1 MSSPL
6 ESLLQRYKLQNP
18 RDYENALKEIIQ
30 ELALIG
36 LSRADF
42 FNRAAFYGGTALR
55 IFHGLS
61 RFSEDLDFTLLEND
75 PGFSLKSYFG
85 SVRESLRAFGLEVE
99 IEEVCKQRDSQIE
112 SAFLKGNTRMHL
124 LQVRGADR
132 VAKRIPFNK
141 TIKVKFEVDVQP
153 ATGFTTE
160 VRFLLPPLTSSV
172 RILTPPSLFA
182 GKMHAVL
189 FRGWNTRVKGR
200 DFYDLLWYL
209 GQRIPLQL
217 SYLEAKM
224 IEGNQWDPG
233 KTLTRGELV
242 TLLKN
247 RFEGIDFSS
256 AAAEV
261 APFLRDFEEVSL
273 WSRKLFLGAID
284 SILIE

>member
-1 MSSPL
+1 
-6 ESLLQRYKLQNP
+6 
-18 RDYENALKEIIQ
+18 
-30 ELALIG
+30 
-36 LSRADF
+36 
-42 FNRAAFYGGTALR
+42 
-55 IFHGLS
+55 
-61 RFSEDLDFTLLEND
+61 
-75 PGFSLKSYFG
+75 
-85 SVRESLRAFGLEVE
+85 
-99 IEEVCKQRDSQIE
+99 
-112 SAFLKGNTRMHL
+112 
-124 LQVRGADR
+124 
-132 VAKRIPFNK
+132 
-141 TIKVKFEVDVQP
+141 
-153 ATGFTTE
+153 
-160 VRFLLPPLTSSV
+160 
-172 RILTPPSLFA
+172 
-182 GKMHAVL
+182 MHAVL
-189 FRGWNTRVKGR
+189 FRGWNNRVKGR